1 MTLLLVGGLTGAVY
15 RALIWP
21 QLERERTF
29 IVVAP
34 ERAEV
39 SIQNGPLPLSSTS
52 GVHSFAVMPGPLTVE
67 VQHPE
72 LPPQTA
78 QLTIPNGLGG
88 LMVEVQ
94 YNENGQLELG
104 YF

>member
-1 MTLLLVGGLTGAVY
+1 MALLLLGGLTGAVY

-39 SIQNGPLPLSSTS
+39 SIPSGPPVLTSTS
-52 GVHSFAVMPGPLTVE
+52 GVHSFAVMPGPLTLE
-67 VQHPE
+67 VRHPE

-78 QLTIPNGLGG
+78 QLTIPKGLGG